1 MLKTGHNSEL
11 ETYLM
16 TVTRKEVGSSLPQ
29 INFPASLNRTS
40 VIRIEYSEE
49 EEVEEEEATEEEEEE
64 KKYLG
69 SFQLEC
75 FSPLTPMILT
85 SPLDRP
91 ILVHGGG

>member
-1 MLKTGHNSEL
+1 
-11 ETYLM
+11 M

-29 INFPASLNRTS
+29 MNFPASLNRTS
-40 VIRIEYSEE
+40 EIRIEYSEE
-49 EEVEEEEATEEEEEE
+49 EGEEEAEEEEEEAEEE

-75 FSPLTPMILT
+75 FSPVTPMILT

-91 ILVHGGG
+91 IFVHGGG